1 MSKKVLEQLAGG
13 KTASFSDREAAWN
26 RLGTMTNEALTA
38 NEALVAAGLDWEVEK
53 HPIQTVVPTADG
65 VSTIEVDGKF
75 ATVRNHKELGL
86 GVLGVVGNRYKV
98 LQNSEAFAFCNNLVD
113 EGGAVFEAA
122 GSLHGGRKVFMT
134 MRLPQEMLIGGH
146 DLINHYLLVTSTHD
160 GTEPMIA
167 AISGVRFQCT
177 NAITATIRNA
187 RSQFRIRHSA
197 SAEGRIE
204 EARNALQLSWK
215 YEEEF
220 ETVANSLLD
229 TKMSDSEFVAF
240 MDKMF
245 EVKNVEDP
253 SKKSVTTNENLK
265 RDLMGLWNADTQASI
280 ANTRWAA
287 YNAVVEYADWF
298 APARGNADIRRA
310 EMLMDGKGQS
320 IKDRTLKALIPA

>member
-1 MSKKVLEQLAGG
+1 MSKKVLEKLTDG

-26 RLGTMTNEALTA
+26 QLGTMTGEALTA
-38 NEALVAAGLDWEVEK
+38 DEALVAAGLDWVVEK
-53 HPIQTVVPTADG
+53 HPIQTVVPTGDG
-65 VSTIEVDGKF
+65 VSTIQVDGKF
-75 ATVRNHKELGL
+75 ATVRNHKDSGL
-86 GVLGVVGNRYKV
+86 GVLGVVGNRYQV

-160 GTEPMIA
+160 GTEPLIA

-197 SAEGRIE
+197 SADGRIQ
-204 EARNALQLSWK
+204 EAREALKLSWK

-220 ETVANSLLD
+220 ETVANLLLD

-245 EVKNVEDP
+245 QVKNIEDP

-265 RDLMGLWNADTQASI
+265 RDLMGLWNAETQASI

-298 APARGNADIRRA
+298 APVRGNADARRA
-310 EMLMDGKGQS
+310 ERLIDGKGQS
-320 IKDRTLKALIPA
+320 IKTRTLKALIPA